1 MLFRRSL
8 AALALVS
15 LVAGCATTI
24 SPTYTSEK
32 ENIMRIGG
40 DKPTAKEPR
49 VESTGSFCVQ
59 TSEVWHEDGST
70 PDGQTLWAKDTIRK
84 VVPCK

>member
-24 SPTYTSEK
+24 APTYTSEK
-32 ENIMRIGG
+32 QNIMRIGG
-40 DKPTAKEPR
+40 DKPSSKEPS

-59 TSEVWHEDGST
+59 TSEVWHEDGTT
-70 PDGQTLWAKDTIRK
+70 PDGQTLWAKDTMRK
-84 VVPCK
+84 VVPCQ